1 MITETFHF
9 STHPVPE
16 PEIGPMLVFQD
27 VSPIYLKVN
36 FLQWC
41 EIGLAEIDRSRQAEI
56 QAINLVK
63 TEFLG
68 LVDAVYFIATTLR
81 EDITNEDMRKSV
93 HHYIENYY
101 KKIAKKE
108 EILQPPVFCEAFFRE
123 ISLSS
128 VKSLLWVLME
138 LAAANCTKHEYH
150 LDQSSILDLFER
162 YSAIVIT
169 GHDWKKMIKKYQ
181 RSNKTSALKRQKE
194 KKG

>member
-9 STHPVPE
+9 FNRPVHE
-16 PEIGPMLVFQD
+16 PEIGPMLVFQG

-41 EIGLAEIDRSRQAEI
+41 EIGLTEIDRSRQAEI

-68 LVDAVYFIATTLR
+68 LVDAVYFIATVFR
-81 EDITNEDMRKSV
+81 EDITDEDMRKSV

-101 KKIAKKE
+101 KKTGKKE
-108 EILQPPVFCEAFFRE
+108 DILQPPVFCEAFFRE
-123 ISLSS
+123 ISFRSM
-128 VKSLLWVLME
+128 KSLLWVLME
-138 LAAANCTKHEYH
+138 LAAVHSTKHEYH

-169 GHDWKKMIKKYQ
+169 GHDWKKMIKKYN
-181 RSNKTSALKRQKE
+181 R
-194 KKG
+194 

>member
-9 STHPVPE
+9 VNHPVHE

-41 EIGLAEIDRSRQAEI
+41 EIGLSEIDRSRQAEI
-56 QAINLVK
+56 HAIHLVK

-68 LVDAVYFIATTLR
+68 LVDAVYFIATVFR
-81 EDITNEDMRKSV
+81 EDITDEDMRKSV

-101 KKIAKKE
+101 KKTAKKE
-108 EILQPPVFCEAFFRE
+108 DILQPPVFCEEFFRE
-123 ISLSS
+123 ISFRSM
-128 VKSLLWVLME
+128 KSLLWVLME
-138 LAAANCTKHEYH
+138 LAVVHSTKHEYH

-169 GHDWKKMIKKYQ
+169 GHDWKKMIKKYN
-181 RSNKTSALKRQKE
+181 R
-194 KKG
+194 